1 MRTPRSALGS
11 ESSPTDQRTS
21 QPRSEAAL
29 CITAEFHN
37 LAPRE
42 EAPRIHVA
50 PGKVAPI
57 SLAIA
62 NVLSISASN
71 GDYTLPHISQDW
83 RGKKIQKKN
92 ALIRM
97 FTRSRPK
104 LANMRSFT
112 ARRVKNLGFIHLL
125 RECASQQDRIA
136 ANCKALNS
144 DSSDSITNAAENEL
158 SRGIAKRRAFSR
170 GRFWVSAENI
180 SRTQKKKI

>member
-125 RECASQQDRIA
+125 RECGIPARSH
-136 ANCKALNS
+136 
-144 DSSDSITNAAENEL
+144 
-158 SRGIAKRRAFSR
+158 RGKLQRVQFRLKRLDYKRRRKRIVKRDCQAPRLLKRPFLGFR
-170 GRFWVSAENI
+170 
-180 SRTQKKKI
+180 